1 MPDYSKG
8 KIYTIRCREDPSLIY
23 VGSTTQQLSQRWTD
37 HKQHATQDKNKNRN
51 IYKAFDEKGIHSFY
65 IELYEEFP
73 CSSKEQ
79 LQKRE
84 GEIMRQIG
92 TLNMSIAGRTIHE
105 YQRENKEQIN
115 ENNRRYYNNHQEQMK
130 TRHKEY
136 YERNK
141 ELISERNKNRYLEKR
156 EAIRMKEN
164 EKIKCECGCMIS
176 RGNFS
181 EHKKT
186 AKHDMLMSKIAN

>member
-1 MPDYSKG
+1 
-8 KIYTIRCREDPSLIY
+8 
-23 VGSTTQQLSQRWTD
+23 
-37 HKQHATQDKNKNRN
+37 
-51 IYKAFDEKGIHSFY
+51 
-65 IELYEEFP
+65 
-73 CSSKEQ
+73 
-79 LQKRE
+79 
-84 GEIMRQIG
+84 MRQIG